1 MALADGTVSLNI
13 IHDGLLLMVLSIV
26 MKKKLL
32 RKKNYSAKNIYP
44 IYDQDGQNRYPICDQ
59 TNEKTIHF
67 GAAHTYIDLCVET
80 LALPFS

>member
-1 MALADGTVSLNI
+1 MGLADGTVSLNI

-32 RKKNYSAKNIYP
+32 RKKNYSAKTIYP

-67 GAAHTYIDLCVET
+67 EAAHTYIDLCVET